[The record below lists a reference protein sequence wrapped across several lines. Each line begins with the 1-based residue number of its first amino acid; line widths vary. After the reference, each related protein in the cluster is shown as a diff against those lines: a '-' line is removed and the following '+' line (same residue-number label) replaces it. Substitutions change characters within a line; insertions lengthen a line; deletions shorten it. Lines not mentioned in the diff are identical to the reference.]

1 MGGDPRPFSIS
12 SLSTIYLP
20 WFLENILN
28 WVKCCLAR
36 RWLMYCVMWMLEL
49 YYFPNGSYLS
59 PQSRPSVSSGY
70 VPFCGRTEAVISH
83 YWDLSNSSFQSALS
97 QRLTFYIETDKRII
111 TVSETIKLSRRNY
124 PTLVSC
130 VCFPD
135 YLNIKTFPSSCQ
147 VLSPSVL
154 AAVNKS
160 IRRAPRKSCR
170 HSIHHT

>member
-12 SLSTIYLP
+12 SLSRIYLP
-20 WFLENILN
+20 WQVLTDLSE
-28 WVKCCLAR
+28 
-36 RWLMYCVMWMLEL
+36 MLLGAEMINVLCYVDVRGVLFSKWEL
-49 YYFPNGSYLS
+49 FVT
-59 PQSRPSVSSGY
+59 PQSWPSLSSGY

-83 YWDLSNSSFQSALS
+83 YWDLPNSSFQSALS

-147 VLSPSVL
+147 VVRCLVS
-154 AAVNKS
+154 AAANKS